1 MKLTGTKYW
10 LVIVMFVLLATTN
23 GAKASHIYGGDLLYT
38 HIAGDQYK
46 ISLSLYGDC
55 SGENA
60 PYLPG
65 SSPTI
70 HLYQGAS
77 LVQVLMCTEDSTLRE
92 NVSPVCA
99 AFKAKTVCDD
109 PLTTLPGAKRYVFS
123 ATVTLPPSPDWRIVF
138 EGSIDQ
144 DNGPNG
150 NPVIAGRSGN
160 ITNIFGAGTL
170 VMEIEAKLDN
180 SNGHNSSP
188 YFTSVPTPYYCIN
201 IPQQYNLGAVDD
213 DKDSLAFTLV
223 PGLVAG
229 GGVAQYP
236 SPYSAT
242 APLASVPGSFS
253 YNNNSGQLN
262 FTPNITQRSLVV
274 IRVDEYRNGMLV
286 GSSMREMT
294 FVVLPDC
301 INKPPGGIVDSG
313 TVIGGGVFNNEIN
326 VCLFEP
332 LLKLSIQS
340 NDPDGNNITAVV
352 NNVPEGAVAKVNN
365 NNSPNPVIDL
375 SWDTEDIPEG
385 AYNMYV
391 TYTDDAC
398 PLANTQTVTYTIRIV
413 RPTQIAHEVIK
424 PTGCVYMQHIRA
436 VFTEGLIPRNIIISN
451 RNTGQVLKQFVD
463 STGVYSDSFKKGNY
477 KIVAESIQLK
487 CKTSYDF
494 DVVDYGAYP
503 IPVVFDDLNLCL
515 NDPIEAIDVRPTQN
529 ATLLWYNLDSSRLDG
544 PPVYSTD
551 SVKDH
556 HWLVTQKFD
565 TCETIPDTFTVA
577 VHDLPVVQVLNTN
590 ERLCTGDTVAMKA
603 TGAVKYSWQP
613 EKWIF
618 QKDATTYAW
627 VRQPT
632 NYIVTGYSEDNC
644 PGQDSIYMDNLDQCC
659 HFFYPDAF
667 SPNGDGL
674 NDKWHPVTQAN
685 TDFYNLAIYN
695 RWGQRVFVT
704 TSESEK
710 WDGTYNGRPCEIG
723 TYNFYMRSK
732 CVMGRQE
739 SSQGTIIL
747 VR

>member
-1 MKLTGTKYW
+1 LILTGNKYYA
-10 LVIVMFVLLATTN
+10 VIVMLLLLVTAN
-23 GAKASHIYGGDLLYT
+23 RARASHIYGGDLLYT
-38 HIAGDQYK
+38 HVAGDQYK
-46 ISLSLYGDC
+46 ISLTIYGDC
-55 SGENA
+55 SGPTSA
-60 PYLPG
+60 RLPV

-70 HLYQGAS
+70 FIYQGTN
-77 LVQVLMCTEDSTLRE
+77 LVQTLKCLENISLRE

-99 AFKAKTVCDD
+99 ALKEKTVCDD
-109 PLTTLPGAKRYVFS
+109 RSSTLPGAKRFVYT
-123 ATVTLPPSPDWRIVF
+123 ALVTLPPAADWKIIF
-138 EGSIDQ
+138 EGTLDDSNPQSIHQ
-144 DNGPNG
+144 
-150 NPVIAGRSGN
+150 AGRSDN
-160 ITNIFGAGTL
+160 ITNINAVGGQIIYF
-170 VMEIEAKLDN
+170 EALLN
-180 SNGHNSSP
+180 NNNGHNSSP
-188 YFTSVPTPYYCIN
+188 QYTSLPTPYYCIN
-201 IPQQYNLGAVDD
+201 IPQQYNLGAVDN
-213 DKDSLAFTLV
+213 DKDSMAFTLIPALLPNGATV
-223 PGLVAG
+223 
-229 GGVAQYP
+229 QYLT
-236 SPYSAT
+236 PYSAT
-242 APLASVPGSFS
+242 TPLASVPGSFS
-253 YNNNSGQLN
+253 YNNTSGQLN

-301 INKPPGGIVDSG
+301 INKPPGGIVDSANI
-313 TVIGGGVFNNEIN
+313 IGGGVFNSEIN
-326 VCLFEP
+326 VCRYEP
-332 LLKLSIQS
+332 LLKLEILV
-340 NDPDGNNITAVV
+340 NDPDGDNVTAVI
-352 NNVPEGAVAKVNN
+352 NNLPAGAVAKVD
-365 NNSPNPVIDL
+365 NNSTARPVIDVT
-375 SWDTEDIPEG
+375 WDTKDIPEG

-398 PLANTQTVTYTIRIV
+398 PLANSQTVAYTIRII
-413 RPTQIAHEVIK
+413 RPTEITHEIIK
-424 PTGCVYMQHIRA
+424 PTGCVYMQHLRA
-436 VFTEGLIPRNIIISN
+436 VFTKGLMPRNITISN

-463 STGVYSDSFKKGNY
+463 STGEYTDSFKKGNY
-477 KIVAESIQLK
+477 RITAESIHLK

-494 DVVDYGAYP
+494 DVIDYGTYP

-515 NDPIEAIDVRPTQN
+515 NDPIQPIDVHPTQK
-529 ATLLWYNLDSSRLDG
+529 ATLYWYNLDGSRLDD
-544 PPVYSTD
+544 PPVYNTD

-577 VHDLPVVQVLNTN
+577 VHDLPVVRVLNTN

-603 TGAVKYSWQP
+603 TGAVTYNWQP

-618 QKDATTYAW
+618 KKDTAAYAW

-632 NYIVTGYSEDNC
+632 NYIVTGYSEYNC
-644 PGQDSIYMDNLDQCC
+644 QGQDSIYMDNLDQCC
-659 HFFYPDAF
+659 QFFYPDAF

-674 NDKWHPVTQAN
+674 NDKWHPITKAN